1 MGHHSDSDSPQSVH
15 AKVEGASNSC
25 QFTSLEIV
33 HKAEILTG
41 CPGFEASLVSLF
53 PLSKNTN

>member
-1 MGHHSDSDSPQSVH
+1 MGHHSDSDSPQSGH

-25 QFTSLEIV
+25 QFTSLETV

-53 PLSKNTN
+53 PLF